1 MISDAILRKY
11 RITDICEHSREISP
25 GSLFDSVEFAEK
37 PLRFA
42 VPASEKVVCV
52 GPVSDDETLFRTADG
67 RYRFS
72 SVGGCGSE
80 DGRLYCVALGFFYD
94 FGHQTDD
101 ANVIDECSAI
111 IRNSDYH
118 SSCGALEYAARR
130 EALNKIIKAQSD
142 YRRRSA
148 E

>member
-1 MISDAILRKY
+1 MISDAILRKN
-11 RITDICEHSREISP
+11 RITDICERSREISP
-25 GSLFDSVEFAEK
+25 GSLFDSVEFAED

-52 GPVSDDETLFRTADG
+52 GSVSDDETLFRTADG

-72 SVGGCGSE
+72 SVGGCGSK

-94 FGHQTDD
+94 FGHPTDD
-101 ANVIDECSAI
+101 VSIVDECSAI
-111 IRNSDYH
+111 IRNTYYH
-118 SSCGALEYAARR
+118 SACGALEYAWKR
-130 EALNKIIKAQSD
+130 EALNKIIKVQ
-142 YRRRSA
+142 RGTQIMSA

>member
-1 MISDAILRKY
+1 MISDAILRKN
-11 RITDICEHSREISP
+11 RITEICEHSREISP
-25 GSLFDSVEFAEK
+25 GSLCDSVEFADK
-37 PLRFA
+37 PLRFQI
-42 VPASEKVVCV
+42 PASEKVVCV
-52 GPVSDDETLFRTADG
+52 GSVLDDEMMFRTADG

-94 FGHQTDD
+94 FGHPTDD

-118 SSCGALEYAARR
+118 SSCGALAYAAKL
-130 EALNKIIKAQSD
+130 EALNKIIKVQQKKL
-142 YRRRSA
+142 
-148 E
+148 